1 MTNTPKKPITVIGR
15 AEKIDLL
22 DFGLVDVPAK
32 VDTGADSSAIWAS
45 SIEEREDGL
54 HFVLFGPES
63 PYYTGEIQHFTK
75 PDYSMTRVANSFGHK
90 ELRYKVKLRISVK
103 GRRIRATFTLSDRSE
118 KTYPIL
124 IGRRLLHGKFIVD
137 VTGGDPL
144 KDIEEQKAAQLAK
157 ELEQI
162 EKAKQPAGSE
172 KGLNIAILSKGPG
185 NYSTKRL
192 KEEALRRGHSVRI
205 INYAKCYVTLESGK
219 PVVRYEGESLQDIDV
234 IIPRIAANLT
244 SYGASIARQFEMQNV
259 FTSTA
264 SLAIVRSRDKLRS
277 TQLLA
282 KAGIGIPKT
291 VFARETA
298 DLDDVLDQVGGAPV
312 IIKVARGT
320 HGNGVVLAETKK
332 AAKAVMQAFY
342 VEGVSFIV
350 QEFIAESAGTDI
362 RAFVV
367 NGKVV
372 ASMKRQ
378 SLDDD
383 FRSNLHQGG
392 EGIPV
397 KLTEAER
404 RTAQRAAKAM
414 GLPICGVDMMRSD
427 RGPLVLEVNS
437 SPGFGI
443 EKVTGHNVAE
453 KIIDYVEQHARS
465 GRRKDKVGA

>member
-1 MTNTPKKPITVIGR
+1 MATAKKQLTIIGR
-15 AEKIDLL
+15 AENINLL
-22 DFGLVDVPAK
+22 DFKLSGITAK
-32 VDTGADSSAIWAS
+32 VDTGADSSSIWVS
-45 SIEEREDGL
+45 NVEEKSDGL
-54 HFVLFGPES
+54 EFVLFGPSS
-63 PYYTGEIQHFTK
+63 PLYTGKVQRFSRA
-75 PDYSMTRVANSFGHK
+75 DYTRTIVANSFGQK
-90 ELRYKVKLRISVK
+90 EMRYKVKLRIQLK
-103 GRRIRATFTLSDRSE
+103 ERIIRASFTLSDRSQ

-124 IGRRLLHGKFIVD
+124 LGRRLLQGKFLVD
-137 VTGGDPL
+137 VSGGNPL
-144 KDIEEQKAAQLAK
+144 LAEEALHSASLER
-157 ELEQI
+157 ELWSTP
-162 EKAKQPAGSE
+162 KKAGSL
-172 KGLNIAILSKGPG
+172 KIAILSKGPG

-192 KEEALRRGHSVRI
+192 KQEALARGHEVRV
-205 INYAKCYVTLESGK
+205 INYAKCYMTLESNK
-219 PVVRYEGESLQDIDV
+219 PVVRYQGESLHDIDV

-244 SYGASIARQFEMQNV
+244 GYGSSIVRQFEMQNI
-259 FTSTA
+259 FTTTTSI
-264 SLAIVRSRDKLRS
+264 AIVRSRDKLRS

-282 KAGIGIPKT
+282 KAGIGVPKT

-298 DLDDVLDQVGGAPV
+298 DLDDVLEQVGGAPV

-320 HGNGVVLAETKK
+320 HGNGVVLAETRK

-350 QEFIAESAGTDI
+350 QEYVAESAGTDI

-372 ASMKRQ
+372 ASMQRQ

-392 EGIPV
+392 SGTSV
-397 KLTEAER
+397 RLTEEER
-404 RTAQRAAKAM
+404 KTAQRAAKAM
-414 GLPICGVDMMRSD
+414 GLPICGVDMMRSE

-443 EKVTGHNVAE
+443 EKVTDRNVAS
-453 KIIDYVEQHARS
+453 KIIDYVEQTAKA